1 MRPLALAA
9 RLRRQSRLLAVA
21 PLLAAGAVAGCIA
34 GEPISPGTIGAI
46 PGRYVLTMFS
56 SGIESD
62 SLPVLAYRTT
72 EGLPVYVRYATID
85 MYEDSTFAE
94 VFELHV
100 MNEAGT
106 SVVETR
112 WDVGSGTWSLV
123 GTDIVFKALLRPALL
138 PNASTW
144 TGYQGTGGGP
154 YALNLRRETTP
165 QTRNMHY
172 RRY

>member
-9 RLRRQSRLLAVA
+9 RLRRPRLLAVA
-21 PLLAAGAVAGCIA
+21 SLLAAGTIAGCIA
-34 GEPISPGTIGAI
+34 GEPIAPGSIGAI
-46 PGRYVLTMFS
+46 PGRYILTMFS
-56 SGIESD
+56 AGTDAD

-72 EGLPVYVRYATID
+72 EGLPVYLRYATID

-100 MNEAGT
+100 MNESGT
-106 SVVETR
+106 SVLETR
-112 WDVGSGTWSLV
+112 WDVGNGTWSLV
-123 GTDIVFKALLRPALL
+123 GSDIQFKAILRPALL
-138 PNASTW
+138 PASSAW

-154 YALNLRRETTP
+154 YALNLRRETEP
-165 QTRNMHY
+165 QKNMHY